1 MPILSPINPSDGL
14 TPPSERASDYLLAGN
29 ASYDNRGCEAIVRGT
44 VEILASSKTGE
55 TFFTN
60 AFYGDEDAARD
71 QSNAEQDHRISHL
84 RLDVYPRKWTRPWA
98 EARLNEKFGFDFS
111 SVHRRL
117 KKPADAASCALEI
130 GGDNYTLDYGFPA
143 HLIAMDRWLMRRK
156 KPIVIWGASVGPFS
170 ENPEQ
175 ERLMIDHLRLLEA
188 IFVRES
194 ASYDYLAKHHGLQN
208 VYLYAD
214 PAFVMAPLE
223 PTDEEV
229 RALVAEKP
237 LAFNISPLLSAY
249 RGAKRSKPWEITG
262 IDLGP
267 WIIEAA
273 DMVSSLQREA
283 ELPILLL
290 PHVGSK
296 LAGIDD
302 FSFLNAVY
310 RECIERGSSQISVVG
325 GNPNARELKWLISHC
340 RGLVAARTHAT
351 IAAFSTG
358 VPTIS
363 LGYSRKAL
371 GINQDVFDT
380 TEFCIRSDQLNAST
394 LTTKVRSMLDQ
405 EGVIRKHLLERGPQ
419 LQANAMAAGP
429 KLLELLA
436 QDS

>member
-14 TPPSERASDYLLAGN
+14 TSSERASHYLLVGN
-29 ASYDNRGCEAIVRGT
+29 ASYENRGCEAIVRGT
-44 VEILASSKTGE
+44 VEILAASKTGE
-55 TFFTN
+55 TSFTN
-60 AFYGDEDAARD
+60 AFFGDEDASRRQTA
-71 QSNAEQDHRISHL
+71 QEPDHRISHL
-84 RLDVYPRKWTRPWA
+84 RLDSYPRKWTRQWA
-98 EARLNEKFGFDFS
+98 EARLNERFGFNFA
-111 SVHRRL
+111 SVHAPL
-117 KKPADAASCALEI
+117 AEPKKSALCALEI

-175 ERLMIDHLRLLEA
+175 ERLMMDHLRSLKA

-194 ASYDYLAKHHGLQN
+194 ATYDYLAKQHGLQN

-214 PAFVMAPLE
+214 PAFAMAPLE
-223 PTDEEV
+223 PSDEGV

-237 LAFNISPLLSAY
+237 LAVNISPLLSAY
-249 RGAKRSKPWEITG
+249 RGAKRTMPWEITST
-262 IDLGP
+262 DLAP

-273 DMVSSLQREA
+273 DMVLSLQREA
-283 ELPILLL
+283 ELPILLV

-302 FSFLNAVY
+302 FSFLNAVH
-310 RECIERGSSQISVVG
+310 RECMERGSSRISVVG

-351 IAAFSTG
+351 IAAFSEG

-380 TEFCIRSDQLNAST
+380 TEFCIRANELNASS
-394 LTTKVRSMLDQ
+394 LTARVRSMLEQ
-405 EGVIRKHLLERGPQ
+405 ESAIRKHLLERGAQ
-419 LQANAMAAGP
+419 HRAKAMAAGP